1 VFKGLITDVK
11 SAAASFVDT
20 YLARASVAVPFLI
33 ALGLATAALG
43 LELAER
49 FGSRNALWMLA
60 GGFCAIGLVAS
71 FVVTMKEQ
79 ETEAAEEQQR
89 NESGIGEMASTAATA
104 ATQAATQLPT
114 ALLSALL
121 QSPSTSTLTPVTRLL
136 GRNMPLVLLLV
147 LVALLFSSEETAES
161 ADQQDD
167 SAAGRPDGDKAPPD
181 REPLRDAA

>member
-1 VFKGLITDVK
+1 MFKGLITDAK

-60 GGFCAIGLVAS
+60 GGFCVIGLVAS
-71 FVVTMKEQ
+71 FVVTMKKQ
-79 ETEAAEEQQR
+79 ETEAAEEEQR
-89 NESGIGEMASTAATA
+89 NEGGIGEMASTAATA

-114 ALLSALL
+114 ALLGALL
-121 QSPSTSTLTPVTRLL
+121 QSPSDLYPHSRNAPARPKYAPGAAARPGRLAVL
-136 GRNMPLVLLLV
+136 RRGNGRVRRP
-147 LVALLFSSEETAES
+147 T
-161 ADQQDD
+161 
-167 SAAGRPDGDKAPPD
+167 GRCGGAW
-181 REPLRDAA
+181 A